1 MKIDDAHARR
11 VSDVVAWLALA
22 ARFAASAS
30 IFPSSPLPNARAA
43 ARGNAGR
50 SRAAGAAASSTV
62 TAVPSDTARC
72 GCGCGDSSSMFVRH
86 SFPAHTQPRVLAAR
100 GDKSIVA
107 MPGIDGDAYVV
118 TPEQIEAFERDGY
131 VHLPNVLTEDE
142 MREVEEPAMRFIR
155 GEVVPEGKDLCD
167 MSGATDRTPDEYTV
181 FNAMLP
187 RRYLP
192 SMRGNIFE
200 RRTASI
206 ATQLQRGKNM
216 AIDYDQLLAKRPST
230 SDSIFAWH
238 QDMAYW
244 PPLEEDPSTCTCWI
258 AIDDS
263 TVENGCM
270 RFLPGSGMEKELR
283 AHAPVKLKGGDRA
296 DDESSHALCTTLT
309 AEDETRVRL
318 VPDQA
323 RGHHRARPARR
334 PRQRPERER
343 WVAARVRAGVPDR
356 RDGGRGAA
364 ARLLALAQRRL
375 QLGRVSRLARRGVIG
390 DAEMRRLLELATT
403 LATVLLLLT

>member
-1 MKIDDAHARR
+1 
-11 VSDVVAWLALA
+11 
-22 ARFAASAS
+22 
-30 IFPSSPLPNARAA
+30 
-43 ARGNAGR
+43 
-50 SRAAGAAASSTV
+50 
-62 TAVPSDTARC
+62 
-72 GCGCGDSSSMFVRH
+72 
-86 SFPAHTQPRVLAAR
+86 
-100 GDKSIVA
+100 

-167 MSGATDRTPDEYTV
+167 MSGATDRTPDEYSV

-187 RRYLP
+187 RRYMP

-270 RFLPGSGMEKELR
+270 RFLPGSGKEKELR

-318 VPDQA
+318 VPIK
-323 RGHHRARPARR
+323 RGDITVHDERVVHGSGPNGSDGWRRAY
-334 PRQRPERER
+334 
-343 WVAARVRAGVPDR
+343 V
-356 RDGGRGAA
+356 
-364 ARLLALAQRRL
+364 LAYRTKDVVDEERRL
-375 QLGRVSRLARRGVIG
+375 GFTHSHN
-390 DAEMRRLLELATT
+390 DAYNWDAFHAWQEKA
-403 LATVLLLLT
+403 ASA